1 MIKLKEQGI
10 TLIAKEEIVKINGLF
25 EKEGDLV
32 SEGDLDFILSK
43 VRSKRL
49 SGKRK
54 KDLANLAGTL
64 WFGITTSHPF
74 FDGNKRTATASMLYF
89 LQENNSNLNV
99 KKNNLIY
106 LSLKMA
112 NKDIAE
118 QQIIEWIMSKIKV

>member
-1 MIKLKEQGI
+1 MKEQGI
-10 TLIAKEEIVKINGLF
+10 ILISKEEILKINGLF

-32 SEGDLDFILSK
+32 SEGDLEFVLSK

-54 KDLANLAGTL
+54 KDMANLAGII

-89 LQENNSNLNV
+89 LQENKSNLKV

-118 QQIIEWIMSKIKV
+118 QQIIEWLMSEIKV